1 MASDYTNI
9 QNKLISFTE
18 VSSDVLS
25 DTVTDYLLANA
36 QNRIARYMDLDFL
49 RKTDKLECK
58 ASDQTKKLPDNVA
71 VIRHIHYLNGQ
82 DRVFLEN
89 QDISYLMEYNRNKTT
104 TGKPKYY
111 GKYDDNTLYIS
122 PTPSTNY
129 TLEVAYTV
137 RPNAEEKGTLLS
149 SSNPYS
155 WLSKNAENVLFYALM
170 AEALVFLKGPKEMLQ
185 IYEGKYQAAAQT
197 FSIEQMGRNRRDE
210 YSHGVPRQVVRSQNP
225 SKNP

>member
-18 VSSDVLS
+18 VSSDVFS

-36 QNRIARYMDLDFL
+36 QNRISRELDLDFL
-49 RKTDKLECK
+49 RKTKQLELT
-58 ASDQTKKLPDNVA
+58 ASEQTTKLPDNMA
-71 VIRHIHYLNGQ
+71 VLRHVHYLNGQ

-89 QDISYLMEYNRNKTT
+89 KDIAYLLEYNRNKTI

-111 GKYDDNTLYIS
+111 GKYDDNTLYVS
-122 PTPSTNY
+122 PTPSSNY
-129 TLEVAYTV
+129 TLEIGYTT
-137 RPNAEEKGTLLS
+137 RPNAEDKDTLLS

-155 WLSKNAENVLFYALM
+155 WLSKNAENLLFYALM
-170 AEALVFLKGPKEMLQ
+170 SEALVFLKGPQEMLQ
-185 IYEGKYQAAAQT
+185 IYEGKYQATAQA
-197 FSIEQMGRNRRDE
+197 FAIEQMGRNRRDE

>member
-36 QNRIARYMDLDFL
+36 QNRIARDMDLDFL

-58 ASDQTKKLPDNVA
+58 ASDQTKKLPVGGK

-89 QDISYLMEYNRNKTT
+89 KDISYLLEYNRNKTT